1 MPEQGG
7 KENSMKNWFAVQVNA
22 TDDDWST
29 GSFDFDE
36 AVKMAKVCGYEQIAE
51 IAGDFDDD
59 GNPTADPICVKVY
72 RAGEDF

>member
-1 MPEQGG
+1 MQ
-7 KENSMKNWFAVQVNA
+7 NWFAVQVNA

-29 GSFDFDE
+29 GSFDFGE
-36 AVKMAKVCGYEQIAE
+36 AAKTAKARGYEQIAE

-72 RAGEDF
+72 RVGEDF